1 MRLFNPVTRAVADL
15 PGVFDLEI
23 ISQLN
28 HAAGVVYDGE
38 AVADPTVVL
47 SMRAADGTVVMYA
60 KPGDAMWR
68 LVALQV
74 QDEDGMALCDVGL
87 SVRGRFYIPTCKGD
101 VLKLELQP
109 QPHLV
114 YAARQE
120 ARQRCVPMGAR
131 SYLVP
136 SFDLDDADNGMLLVR
151 SFENLAGERD
161 MFRVNLAGE
170 GSLTTMQKEGIV
182 NRNIFLPWLRLGSD

>member
-1 MRLFNPVTRAVADL
+1 LISKLFH
-15 PGVFDLEI
+15 
-23 ISQLN
+23 SLN

-136 SFDLDDADNGMLLVR
+136 SFDDADDGMLLVR

-161 MFRVNLAGE
+161 VFRVNLAGE
-170 GSLTTMQKEGIV
+170 GSLTTMQKEGASSTGT
-182 NRNIFLPWLRLGSD
+182 FFSHG